1 MMIICREDEAERL
14 KSVLGEEILR
24 EGKQEQLDPLI
35 TKLARLVSQKTMST
49 MSINAK
55 LTTIVVTD
63 KVNYRGVV
71 I

>member
-35 TKLARLVSQKTMST
+35 TKLARFVSQKTMST

-55 LTTIVVTD
+55 LTT
-63 KVNYRGVV
+63 NYELT
-71 I
+71 